1 MKKSISLSLLAVTL
15 VAASALLA
23 GCGTTPPSEPAPD
36 VVSMPTAP
44 PPPPPPPLAVPPTEP
59 AMETGRADEVIGLNI
74 GLSYSPRFFSPDGDG
89 VEDYLTI
96 YLHVTSE
103 TEIGGW
109 HVEIRE
115 PQAPFLLFY
124 EWSGT
129 GMPPETL
136 VWDGKSKTGELVQS
150 VTAYNIGISISN
162 VFEVATYQGRFETDV
177 LVRREGDIMRI
188 IIPSIYFAANRGDFA
203 GLEADKLASNRAILA
218 RLADILNNHDHD
230 TYRITV
236 EGHANPVTAPG
247 TRLRAVEEEEGLYA
261 GDVGL
266 KPLSNARAT
275 TIVRSLVELGVA
287 QERLSAI
294 GVGGTRPVV
303 EYTDRN
309 NWWKNRRVEFIL
321 HK

>member
-1 MKKSISLSLLAVTL
+1 MKKSVLLSLLALTL
-15 VAASALLA
+15 VAAFALLA
-23 GCGTTPPSEPAPD
+23 ACGSAPASAPD
-36 VVSMPTAP
+36 AVSMPTTPPAP
-44 PPPPPPPLAVPPTEP
+44 PAPPLASPS
-59 AMETGRADEVIGLNI
+59 AETGRADEVIGLNI
-74 GLSYSPRFFSPDGDG
+74 GLTYSPRFFSPDGDG
-89 VEDYLTI
+89 VDDYLTI
-96 YLHVTSE
+96 YLHAASE

-124 EWSGT
+124 EWRGT

-136 VWDGKSKTGELVQS
+136 VWDGRSKTGELVQS

-162 VFEVATYQGRFETDV
+162 VHEVATYQGRFETDV
-177 LVRREGDIMRI
+177 LVRRESDTMRI

-203 GLEADKLASNRAILA
+203 GLEADKLANNKAILA

-247 TRLRAVEEEEGLYA
+247 TRLRAAEEEEGLHA

-266 KPLSNARAT
+266 KPLSNARAS
-275 TIVRSLVELGVA
+275 TIVSSLVELGVA

-294 GVGGTRPVV
+294 GVGGTRPVA
-303 EYTDRN
+303 EFTDRN